1 MITRG
6 RFTYEIFI
14 KSFQVACFLELF
26 PGEITTQECTPL
38 TYGLIALLAVWVE
51 LFPLLKDTCREA
63 LGFSRAVDVS
73 FRKLGLKADSDLKQL
88 VG

>member
-1 MITRG
+1 MT
-6 RFTYEIFI
+6 
-14 KSFQVACFLELF
+14 
-26 PGEITTQECTPL
+26 L